1 MNHIQKTKKTQLE
14 LRERQA
20 LEILKD
26 YEILENMKRNDDE
39 GKIPKMLSFEKAEL
53 IQFLEENKEIN
64 ERVKLELI
72 EIRKQLLC
80 L

>member
-1 MNHIQKTKKTQLE
+1 MNHIQKDKKKHLE
-14 LRERQA
+14 QRERQA

-26 YEILENMKRNDDE
+26 YEILENMNRNDDE
-39 GKIPKMLSFEKAEL
+39 GKIPKMLSNEKAEL
-53 IQFLEENKEIN
+53 LTFLFENKEIN

-72 EIRKQLLC
+72 EIRKELSC

>member
-1 MNHIQKTKKTQLE
+1 MNHIQNKLKKDLE

-39 GKIPKMLSFEKAEL
+39 GKTPKMLSSEKAEL
-53 IQFLEENKEIN
+53 IKFLEENKPIN
-64 ERVKLELI
+64 ERVKMELED
-72 EIRKQLLC
+72 IRKQLSSL
-80 L
+80 